1 MTKEEIL
8 SMARESGFERL
19 FGDVD
24 WVSLD
29 EDLERFAAL
38 VAEKERA
45 KIVTLLKG
53 SLDEDDDADLWYL
66 AIKCMIEKIE
76 KVDAK

>member
-1 MTKEEIL
+1 MTKDEIDVMWQKALRQALEENEQFT
-8 SMARESGFERL
+8 RY
-19 FGDVD
+19 
-24 WVSLD
+24 
-29 EDLERFAAL
+29 RFAAL

-76 KVDAK
+76 KVDAA

>member
-1 MTKEEIL
+1 
-8 SMARESGFERL
+8 MAMKSGI
-19 FGDVD
+19 VYNQ
-24 WVSLD
+24 SLNEFHTPFSD
-29 EDLERFAAL
+29 GVYLDDLADFAAL

-76 KVDAK
+76 KVDAA

>member
-1 MTKEEIL
+1 MTKDEIL
-8 SMARESGFERL
+8 GMAKETLMRDQLGFWAA
-19 FGDVD
+19 DVD
-24 WVSLD
+24 QLQK
-29 EDLERFAAL
+29 FAAL

-76 KVDAK
+76 KVDAA

>member
-1 MTKEEIL
+1 MTKDDIL
-8 SMARESGFERL
+8 SMAQKVESEVGFVWCANLIE
-19 FGDVD
+19 
-24 WVSLD
+24 
-29 EDLERFAAL
+29 LERFAAL

-76 KVDAK
+76 KVDAA